1 MNIARFNLKLNK
13 KKNCVNMKTLIALFL
28 LPLIVNA
35 QEQRGALSL
44 NECIEIALRNNPN
57 IVSSSLNVEENR
69 IKIKEVEGGL
79 YPTFNLNASAGRNS
93 IENQSGGG
101 FTTNDNLTA
110 GLSARYPIFQ
120 GFKTTSAVNAAT
132 ENYNA
137 GEAQHKINI
146 EDLIF
151 KVTESYYNF
160 LQTERVLEAADK
172 SVERT
177 KLYLNF
183 AEAKY
188 QNGLASQS
196 DLLKAK
202 VEYSNAGLNLIRA
215 KNARL
220 SAMGSL
226 NTLLGKTAA
235 EHIAIVDN
243 LEFNNY
249 EQLERTLSVEEN
261 ISRLLEAAY
270 EKRPEVYRLKS
281 MTNAQKSNLNIARSE
296 YLPTLT
302 FDANYNYFGE
312 ETSDLRASTYLGL
325 SLNLPLFNGFS
336 SDAKVDMEKIALR
349 NLEQQDVSLRNEIS
363 LELWKAYLA
372 VKESIERINNNK
384 IFYENALENLKI
396 AEGEYKEGVGSMLSL
411 VDAQTNLITAE
422 ESYIEA
428 LADYG
433 VSLAFLKRAS
443 GIENIEEIL

>member
-1 MNIARFNLKLNK
+1 MNITKLNLEFSN
-13 KKNCVNMKTLIALFL
+13 KKNYVNMKSLIVLFL
-28 LPLIVNA
+28 LSLIVNA
-35 QEQRGALSL
+35 QTQSGALSL
-44 NECIEIALRNNPN
+44 NDCIEIALQNNPN
-57 IVSSSLNVEENR
+57 LISSSLNVEESR

-79 YPTFNLNASAGRNS
+79 YPSLNLNVSASRNS
-93 IENQSGGG
+93 IENQTGGG

-110 GLSARYPIFQ
+110 GFSTRYPIFQ
-120 GFKTTSAVNAAT
+120 GFKTTSAVNAAK
-132 ENYNA
+132 ENYNS
-137 GEAQHKINI
+137 GEAQHKVNT

-151 KVTESYYNF
+151 NVTESYYNF
-160 LQTERVLEAADK
+160 LQAERVLEAAEK
-172 SVERT
+172 SVERA
-177 KLYLNF
+177 KLYLDF

-202 VEYSNAGLNLIRA
+202 VEYSNANLNLIRA

-220 SAMGSL
+220 SVMGSL
-226 NTLLGKTAA
+226 NTLLGKIAS
-235 EHIAIVDN
+235 EPIAIVDN
-243 LEFNNY
+243 LEFNDY
-249 EQLERTLSVEEN
+249 EQLEKSLSVEEN

-270 EKRPEVYRLKS
+270 EERPEVYRLKS
-281 MTNAQKSNLNIARSE
+281 MINAQKSNLNVARSE
-296 YLPTLT
+296 YFPTLT

-312 ETSDLRASTYLGL
+312 ETSDLRASSYLGL
-325 SLNLPLFNGFS
+325 SLNMPLFNGFS

-349 NLEQQDVSLRNEIS
+349 NLEQQDVSLRNQIS

-372 VKESIERINNNK
+372 VKEAIERINNTK

-433 VSLAFLKRAS
+433 VSLALLKRAS